1 MQDRP
6 DPDADLRRALARHR
20 AIATLLLVLMGGI
33 LIGSYWLEPGYWRDL
48 IQAAAKAGLVGGIAD
63 WFAVTALFRQ
73 PLGLPIP
80 HTAIIPRQK
89 DRLGRGLGRFVA
101 GHVFTEAELHRLL
114 ARMDPARILERFLSD
129 PAQVRPAAI
138 GLAGLL
144 PRVVTTLEDGR
155 ARRVVARLLPRL
167 VTGPAAG
174 RMLARVLRALMA
186 GGQHQQ
192 VFSVVLAEVKRILS
206 DRQADLEAAI
216 RTRVRGKGGAI
227 TDWLAGATI
236 ARGVLDALNTELE
249 KIEPDNSALRAAFQ
263 AWLEAEV
270 ERLETDPARA
280 EAIAATVRRALA
292 HPSVSAWMLDAWD
305 RIKQGIAADA
315 AREDGRVVA
324 LLSGLAANAG
334 ALIHEDEA
342 ARARVNAAVEGLI
355 ATLLPAAQARL
366 AEFIGDVVSGWDTA
380 TVTEKI
386 ELRVGRDLQFVRING
401 TIVGA
406 LVGAGLFVLLT
417 ELFGRVAT

>member
-1 MQDRP
+1 MQGRP
-6 DPDADLRRALARHR
+6 DPDAELRRALARQR
-20 AIATLLLVLMGGI
+20 AIATMLLVLMGGI
-33 LIGSYWLEPGYWRDL
+33 LVGSYWLEPGYWRDL
-48 IQAAAKAGLVGGIAD
+48 IQASAKAGLVGGIAD

-129 PAQVRPAAI
+129 PAQVRPAVI

-192 VFSVVLAEVKRILS
+192 VFSVVVAEVKRILS
-206 DRQADLEAAI
+206 DRQTDLEAAI

-292 HPSVSAWMLDAWD
+292 HPSVAAWLLDAWE

-315 AREDGRVVA
+315 SREDGRVVA

-334 ALIHEDEA
+334 ALLQEDEA

>member
-1 MQDRP
+1 MQGRP
-6 DPDADLRRALARHR
+6 DPDAELRRALARHR
-20 AIATLLLVLMGGI
+20 AIATMLLVLMGGI
-33 LIGSYWLEPGYWRDL
+33 LVWSYWLEPGYWRDL
-48 IQAAAKAGLVGGIAD
+48 IQASAKAGLVGGIAD

-101 GHVFTEAELHRLL
+101 GHVFTEAELHHLL

-129 PAQVRPAAI
+129 PAQVRPAVI

-206 DRQADLEAAI
+206 DRQTDLEAAI

-292 HPSVSAWMLDAWD
+292 HPSVAAWLLDAWE

-315 AREDGRVVA
+315 SREDGRVVA

-334 ALIHEDEA
+334 ALLHEDEA

-417 ELFGRVAT
+417 EVFGRVAT

>member
-1 MQDRP
+1 MQGRP
-6 DPDADLRRALARHR
+6 DPDAELRRALARQR
-20 AIATLLLVLMGGI
+20 AIATMLLVLMGGI
-33 LIGSYWLEPGYWRDL
+33 LVGSYWLEPGYWRDL
-48 IQAAAKAGLVGGIAD
+48 IQASAKAGLVGGIAD

-129 PAQVRPAAI
+129 PTQVRPAVI

-192 VFSVVLAEVKRILS
+192 VFSVVVAEVKRILS
-206 DRQADLEAAI
+206 DRQTDLEAAI

-292 HPSVSAWMLDAWD
+292 HPSVAAWLLDAWE

-315 AREDGRVVA
+315 SREDGRVVA

-334 ALIHEDEA
+334 ALLHEDEA

>member
-1 MQDRP
+1 MQAPP
-6 DPDADLRRALARHR
+6 DSDAELRRALARHR
-20 AIATLLLVLMGGI
+20 AVATGLLLVMAGI
-33 LIGSYWLEPGYWRDL
+33 LVGSYALEPGYWRDL
-48 IQAAAKAGLVGGIAD
+48 IQAAAKAGVVGGIAD
-63 WFAVTALFRQ
+63 WFAVTALFRY
-73 PLGLPIP
+73 PLGLRIP

-101 GHVFTEAELHRLL
+101 GHVFTEPELHRLL
-114 ARMDPARILERFLSD
+114 TRVDPARILERFLAD
-129 PAQVRPAAI
+129 PDQVRPAAI
-138 GLAGLL
+138 GLAGMVPHLL
-144 PRVVTTLEDGR
+144 ATLEDGR
-155 ARRVVARLLPRL
+155 ARRVAARLLPRL
-167 VTGPAAG
+167 VTGQAAG
-174 RMLARVLRALMA
+174 RMLARILRALMA

-192 VFSVVLAEVKRILS
+192 VFTVVVAEVKRILAA
-206 DRQADLEAAI
+206 RQTDLETAI

-236 ARGVLDALNTELE
+236 ARSVLDAINTELE
-249 KIEPDNSALRAAFQ
+249 KIEPDNSDLRAAFQ
-263 AWLEAEV
+263 AWLEAEI
-270 ERLETDPARA
+270 ERLETDPERA
-280 EAIAATVRRALA
+280 DAIAAAIRRALG
-292 HPSVSAWMLDAWD
+292 HPSVAAWLADAWD
-305 RIKQGIAADA
+305 RMKQGIADDA

-334 ALIHEDEA
+334 ALLQEDEA
-342 ARARVNAAVEGLI
+342 ARARVNDAVERLI

-386 ELRVGRDLQFVRING
+386 ELRVGRDLQYVRING

-406 LVGAGLFVLLT
+406 LVGAALFVLLT

>member
-1 MQDRP
+1 MQGRP
-6 DPDADLRRALARHR
+6 DPDAELRRALARQR
-20 AIATLLLVLMGGI
+20 AIATMLLVLMGGI
-33 LIGSYWLEPGYWRDL
+33 LVGSYWLEPGYWRDL
-48 IQAAAKAGLVGGIAD
+48 IQASAKAGLVGGIAD

-129 PAQVRPAAI
+129 PAQVRPAVI

-192 VFSVVLAEVKRILS
+192 VFSVVVAEVKRILS
-206 DRQADLEAAI
+206 DRQTDLEAAI

-292 HPSVSAWMLDAWD
+292 HPSVAAWLLDAWE

-315 AREDGRVVA
+315 SREDGRVVA

-334 ALIHEDEA
+334 ALLHEDEA

>member
-1 MQDRP
+1 MQGRP
-6 DPDADLRRALARHR
+6 DPDAELRRALARHR
-20 AIATLLLVLMGGI
+20 AVATALLLLMGAV
-33 LIGSYWLEPGYWRDL
+33 LVGSYWLEPGYWRDL
-48 IQAAAKAGLVGGIAD
+48 IQAAAKAGVVGGIAD
-63 WFAVTALFRQ
+63 WFAVTALFRY
-73 PLGLPIP
+73 PLGLRIP

-114 ARMDPARILERFLSD
+114 SRVDPSRILERFLSD

-138 GLAGLL
+138 GLAAML
-144 PRVVTTLEDGR
+144 PRVLATLEDGR
-155 ARRVVARLLPRL
+155 ARRVAARLLPRL
-167 VTGPAAG
+167 VTGPAAA

-192 VFSVVLAEVKRILS
+192 VFSVAVAELKRILA
-206 DRQADLEAAI
+206 DRQAELEAAI
-216 RTRVRGKGGAI
+216 AARVRAEGGALVG
-227 TDWLAGATI
+227 WMAGAYI
-236 ARGVLDALNTELE
+236 ARRVLAAVNAELE
-249 KIEPDNSALRAAFQ
+249 KVEPEESSLRTAFE
-263 AWLEAEV
+263 AWLEAETA
-270 ERLETDPARA
+270 RLETDPDRA
-280 EAIAATVRRALA
+280 EAIAAAVRRALA
-292 HPSVSAWMLDAWD
+292 HPSVAAWLADAWE

-334 ALIHEDEA
+334 TMLREDEA
-342 ARARVNAAVEGLI
+342 ARARVNAAVERLI

-386 ELRVGRDLQFVRING
+386 ELRVGRDLQYVRING

-406 LVGAGLFVLLT
+406 LVGAALFVLLT

>member
-1 MQDRP
+1 MQGRP
-6 DPDADLRRALARHR
+6 DPDAELRRALARQR
-20 AIATLLLVLMGGI
+20 AIATMLLVLMGGI
-33 LIGSYWLEPGYWRDL
+33 LVGSYWLEPGYWRDL

-129 PAQVRPAAI
+129 PAQVRPAVI

-206 DRQADLEAAI
+206 DRQTDLEAAI

-236 ARGVLDALNTELE
+236 ARGVLDTLNTELE

-292 HPSVSAWMLDAWD
+292 HPSVAAWMLDAWD

-334 ALIHEDEA
+334 ALLHEDEA

-417 ELFGRVAT
+417 EVFGRVAT